1 MIDEGTFEIYFEKIG
16 GFLKTTI
23 PKLFDGPFQI
33 FFLENKIPK
42 NDDSIR
48 ISECLCDSFMCMAEI
63 DIFISVLVIGFMTE
77 GFNVKSHY
85 AT

>member
-1 MIDEGTFEIYFEKIG
+1 MIQKSVLRFT
-16 GFLKTTI
+16 LKKLKNLKKNKFWRTI
-23 PKLFDGPFQI
+23 QI

-42 NDDSIR
+42 NDDR
-48 ISECLCDSFMCMAEI
+48 NRDSECLYDSFMCMAEI